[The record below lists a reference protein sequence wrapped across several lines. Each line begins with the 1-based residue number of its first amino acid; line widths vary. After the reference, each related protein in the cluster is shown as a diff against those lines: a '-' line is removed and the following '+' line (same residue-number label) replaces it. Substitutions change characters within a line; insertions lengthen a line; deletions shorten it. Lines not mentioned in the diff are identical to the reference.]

1 MQKKERPVGSNSNV
15 QHSKLAESS
24 LGNGAS
30 ADCMHL
36 QPLAAPLMDE
46 IGPVVT
52 LLAETGLHSD
62 ARNAACCQAKHME

>member
-30 ADCMHL
+30 ADCTQS

-46 IGPVVT
+46 IGPGVN
-52 LLAETGLHSD
+52 LLVETGLHSGTM
-62 ARNAACCQAKHME
+62 NAASRQPKHME